1 MVQQLPSRHATPGRA
16 GARTTLRGARPHW
29 RRLRPASVAL
39 TAIWVIMLLAFALLF
54 GLPLLWLLL
63 APTKTDAQVV
73 NWDPISF
80 GSFANIGTAWSN
92 LMSYNDRELLTW
104 LKNSLIYAAS
114 ALVLVVALCLTAGYA
129 LGTVRFRGR
138 STLLLL
144 TLIAMI
150 MPAAALVLPV
160 FLEINAVHLQNT
172 AWSVIL
178 PSAFYPFGVYLAYIY
193 YSTQLPAELLAAGR
207 IDGCSEARLFWS
219 IALPLARPIIAMVA
233 FFSFTFNWQNFYLP
247 YVMLADDTK
256 YPLTVGL
263 MSLIQST
270 PAINPAVGAGSTLNI
285 YRPEIALAGIVVVL
299 PIAIIFVF
307 AQRFVV
313 AGTLSGAEKG

>member
-1 MVQQLPSRHATPGRA
+1 MVQPSPRGSAAPSTTSSLPLPGL
-16 GARTTLRGARPHW
+16 ARRHW
-29 RRLRPASVAL
+29 RRLRPATVAL
-39 TAIWVIMLLAFALLF
+39 TGIWALVLLVCAVFF

-73 NWDPISF
+73 NWSPISF
-80 GSFANIGTAWSN
+80 GSFGNIGSAWSN
-92 LMSYNDRELLTW
+92 LMGYNDHEILTW
-104 LKNSLIYAAS
+104 LGNSLLYAGG

-129 LGTVRFRGR
+129 LGTVKFRGR
-138 STLLLL
+138 STLLLI

-193 YSTQLPAELLAAGR
+193 FSTQLPSELLAAGR

-219 IALPLARPIIAMVA
+219 LALPLAKPVIAMVA

-270 PAINPAVGAGSTLNI
+270 PALNPAVGSGTGLNI
-285 YRPEIALAGIVVVL
+285 YRPEIALAGLFVVL

>member
-1 MVQQLPSRHATPGRA
+1 MLHRTPIVSVPA
-16 GARTTLRGARPHW
+16 VM
-29 RRLRPASVAL
+29 RRRRRVAPVSVL
-39 TAIWVIMLLAFALLF
+39 VTGIWAVILLAFAVMF

-73 NWDPISF
+73 NWIPISF
-80 GSFANIGTAWSN
+80 GSFSNIGTAWSN
-92 LMSYNDRELLTW
+92 LMGYNDRELLTW
-104 LKNSLIYAAS
+104 LKNSFVYSAS

-129 LGTVRFRGR
+129 LGTVKFRGR

-144 TLIAMI
+144 TLVAMI

-160 FLEINAVHLQNT
+160 FLEINAAHLQNT

-193 YSTQLPAELLAAGR
+193 FSTQLPSELLASGR

-219 IALPLARPIIAMVA
+219 IALPLAKPIVSMVA

-270 PAINPAVGAGSTLNI
+270 PALNPAVGSGTGLNI
-285 YRPEIALAGIVVVL
+285 YRPEIALAGLFVVL
-299 PIAIIFVF
+299 PVALIFVF
-307 AQRFVV
+307 AQRFVI

>member
-1 MVQQLPSRHATPGRA
+1 MPHKPSSESTIPGR
-16 GARTTLRGARPHW
+16 RARPRP
-29 RRLRPASVAL
+29 RRLSPASVAV
-39 TAIWVIMLLAFALLF
+39 TGIWAVILLAFAVMF

-73 NWDPISF
+73 NWTPISF
-80 GSFANIGTAWSN
+80 GSFGNVGNAWMN

-104 LKNSLIYAAS
+104 LKNSLIYSAS
-114 ALVLVVALCLTAGYA
+114 TLVLVVALCLTAGYA

-144 TLIAMI
+144 TLAAMI
-150 MPAAALVLPV
+150 MPASALVLPV
-160 FLEINAVHLQNT
+160 FLEVNAAHLQNT

-193 YSTQLPAELLAAGR
+193 YSTQLPGELLAAGR

-219 IALPLARPIIAMVA
+219 IALPLAKPIISMVA

-285 YRPEIALAGIVVVL
+285 YRPEIALAGLFVVL

>member
-1 MVQQLPSRHATPGRA
+1 MLHRTPI
-16 GARTTLRGARPHW
+16 
-29 RRLRPASVAL
+29 ASVPAVMRRRRRVAPVSVL
-39 TAIWVIMLLAFALLF
+39 VTGIWAVILLAFAVMF

-73 NWDPISF
+73 NWIPISF
-80 GSFANIGTAWSN
+80 GSFSNIGTAWSN
-92 LMSYNDRELLTW
+92 LMGYNDRELLTW
-104 LKNSLIYAAS
+104 LKNSFVYSAS

-129 LGTVRFRGR
+129 LGTVKFRGR

-144 TLIAMI
+144 TLVAMI

-160 FLEINAVHLQNT
+160 FLEINAAHLQNT

-193 YSTQLPAELLAAGR
+193 FSTQLPSELLASGR

-219 IALPLARPIIAMVA
+219 IALPLAKPIVSMVA

-270 PAINPAVGAGSTLNI
+270 SALNPAVGSGTGLNI
-285 YRPEIALAGIVVVL
+285 YRPEIALAGLFVVL
-299 PIAIIFVF
+299 PVALIFVF
-307 AQRFVV
+307 AQRFVI

>member
-1 MVQQLPSRHATPGRA
+1 MT
-16 GARTTLRGARPHW
+16 
-29 RRLRPASVAL
+29 
-39 TAIWVIMLLAFALLF
+39 
-54 GLPLLWLLL
+54 
-63 APTKTDAQVV
+63 
-73 NWDPISF
+73 
-80 GSFANIGTAWSN
+80 
-92 LMSYNDRELLTW
+92 
-104 LKNSLIYAAS
+104 
-114 ALVLVVALCLTAGYA
+114 
-129 LGTVRFRGR
+129 
-138 STLLLL
+138 
-144 TLIAMI
+144 MI

-193 YSTQLPAELLAAGR
+193 FSTQLPVELLAAGR

-219 IALPLARPIIAMVA
+219 LALPLAKPIIAMVA

-270 PAINPAVGAGSTLNI
+270 PALNPAVGSGTGLNI
-285 YRPEIALAGIVVVL
+285 YRPEIALAGLFVVL
-299 PIAIIFVF
+299 PIALIFLF
-307 AQRFVV
+307 AQRYVV
-313 AGTLSGAEKG
+313 AGTLTGAEKG